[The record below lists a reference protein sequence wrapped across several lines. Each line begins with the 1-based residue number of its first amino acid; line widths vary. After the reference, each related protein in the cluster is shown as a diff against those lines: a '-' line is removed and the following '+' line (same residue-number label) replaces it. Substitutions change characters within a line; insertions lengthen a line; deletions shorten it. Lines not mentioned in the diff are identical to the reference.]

1 MVELGVFGVW
11 RVYGDVFA
19 GPGGIPAADLQ
30 RVLLVLG
37 VLTGVVGAVMC
48 WYQRHIKRLLAYSTV
63 AHIGLFLTG
72 VGASSPRRRTA
83 ESRSTSSATPE

>member
-1 MVELGVFGVW
+1 MALFPSEMPGHCGHKRVARRRRTPTPVCTLLSGVMVELGVFGVW

-37 VLTGVVGAVMC
+37 VLTGVLGAVMR
-48 WYQRHIKRLLAYSTV
+48 WYQRH
-63 AHIGLFLTG
+63 F
-72 VGASSPRRRTA
+72 
-83 ESRSTSSATPE
+83 